1 MYEEL
6 NDNGFVVIT
15 VAMDVR
21 GAESA
26 GSFIEMAHPTYPCL
40 IDTEHRVAELYNM
53 VNVPQAVWIDEQG
66 VIVRPTEVAG
76 TTDAFRTMM
85 SGLTPEQIEELTSA
99 RALYQDAIRDWVA
112 KGADSAYAYS
122 PEEARAR
129 LKVPT
134 DDIALANAH
143 FRLGSYLRHTGEEA
157 EGDLHLSEAKRLRP
171 ESWNFR
177 RQTWNLEAPGDERSG
192 GPDFW
197 AAVEAL
203 GDDYYYEPVD
213 MPGFPGRH

>member
-1 MYEEL
+1 
-6 NDNGFVVIT
+6 
-15 VAMDVR
+15 MDVR
-21 GAESA
+21 GVEAA
-26 GSFIEMAHPTYPCL
+26 APFIEMAHPAYPCL

-85 SGLTPEQIEELTSA
+85 SGLTPEQIQEMASA
-99 RALYQDAIRDWVA
+99 RALYQDAIRDWVDR
-112 KGADSAYAYS
+112 GAESVYAYS
-122 PEEARAR
+122 PDEVRAR
-129 LKVPT
+129 LSGPT

-143 FRLGSYLRHTGEEA
+143 FRLGSYLRRAGEEA
-157 EGDLHLSEAKRLRP
+157 DGDQHLYEAQRLRP

-192 GPDFW
+192 GPEFW

-213 MPGFPGRH
+213 MPDFPGRR

>member
-1 MYEEL
+1 
-6 NDNGFVVIT
+6 
-15 VAMDVR
+15 MDVR

-26 GSFIEMAHPTYPCL
+26 GPFIEMAGPTYPCL

-66 VIVRPTEVAG
+66 IIVRPTEVAG
-76 TTDAFRTMM
+76 TTDAFRSMM
-85 SGLTPEQIEELTSA
+85 SGLTPEQIEELTA
-99 RALYQDAIRDWVA
+99 TRAHYQDAIRDWVA
-112 KGADSAYAYS
+112 KGHDSVFALS
-122 PEEARAR
+122 PQEIQRRQKLPSAE
-129 LKVPT
+129 V
-134 DDIALANAH
+134 ALANAH
-143 FRLGSYLRHTGEEA
+143 FRLGSWMRTHGHTE
-157 EGDLHLSEAKRLRP
+157 EGDRHLAEAQRLRP

-192 GPDFW
+192 GPEFW

-213 MPGFPGRH
+213 MPDFPGRR